1 MEKKK
6 IKYLHKILIEKSN
19 FNILNLI
26 FYKEIR
32 VIYYFFIVDF
42 MLLYFLKLN
51 IFLYIN
57 WIVLILLCIS
67 IFFGPYVKFIDYKMD
82 KKIEKNKQIRRKI
95 NEECKIDYKWKY
107 FFSPVDLKKNILK
120 LDVKIK
126 IVFDEQIKEKYEF
139 DKIKIQKQLESRID
153 KIMNSKKGIIESL
166 INNSFLIVVL
176 TSFWSLLDKYYSSLM
191 QLIVQNAN
199 DKQKII
205 TELNNLF
212 FDQLKVYIL
221 IAAIIIL
228 IKIFQ
233 KIYIE
238 DPLISDELLRL
249 YEIDDFLDTIP
260 DKFIPK
266 ILGKYI

>member
-1 MEKKK
+1 MKKKK

-51 IFLYIN
+51 IFLCIN

-67 IFFGPYVKFIDYKMD
+67 IFLGPYVKFIDYKMD

-107 FFSPVDLKKNILK
+107 FFSPIDLKKNILK
-120 LDVKIK
+120 LDMKIK

-139 DKIKIQKQLESRID
+139 DKIEIQKQLESRID
-153 KIMNSKKGIIESL
+153 KIMNSKKGIMESL

-191 QLIVQNAN
+191 QLIVQNVN

-221 IAAIIIL
+221 IAAIIIV
-228 IKIFQ
+228 IKIFH

-249 YEIDDFLDTIP
+249 YEIDDFLDTVP
-260 DKFIPK
+260 DKFILK
-266 ILGKYI
+266 ILG